1 MRGSQYRL
9 EKTRYNEPDFNRKP
23 SALHRDR
30 ARLFLPDYWRNYMP
44 SFDVVSELDKHEV
57 TNAVENAVK
66 ELDRR
71 YDLKGKGTFEFK
83 EKELTVNLTAEADFQ
98 LEAMIEI
105 LKLALVKRKIDV
117 QCLEV
122 KDAYASGKLMKQEA
136 VLKEGID
143 KELAKKIVAHVKDA
157 KLKVQA
163 AIQGEQVRITG
174 KKRDDLQEAIAA
186 LRAKTFDMPLQFNN
200 FRD

>member
-1 MRGSQYRL
+1 
-9 EKTRYNEPDFNRKP
+9 
-23 SALHRDR
+23 
-30 ARLFLPDYWRNYMP
+30 MP

-71 YDLKGKGTFEFK
+71 YDLKGKGSFEFK

-143 KELAKKIVAHVKDA
+143 KELAKKIVAHIKDA

-163 AIQGEQVRITG
+163 AIQGEQVRVTG
-174 KKRDDLQEAIAA
+174 KKRDDLQEAIAT
-186 LRAKTFDMPLQFNN
+186 LRAKPFELPLQFNN